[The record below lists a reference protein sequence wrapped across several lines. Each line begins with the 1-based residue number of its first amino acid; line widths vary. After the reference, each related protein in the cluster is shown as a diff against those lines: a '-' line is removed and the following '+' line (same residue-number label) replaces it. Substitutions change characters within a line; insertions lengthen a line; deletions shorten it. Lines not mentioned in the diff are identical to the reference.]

1 MPNEDHEF
9 VTEDQGA
16 VLTALADPRAYAA
29 LGDGARGESLRRI
42 DTQSAVVF
50 LVGER
55 AVKLK
60 RAVRFPFLDF
70 GTLERRRA
78 MCAAEIET
86 NRRTAPALYLGV
98 APILADSDASL
109 RLGPVREP
117 GASLG
122 DETRAR
128 EWAVVMRRFDEDTLF
143 VRLAER
149 GALKPALLVALAA
162 ALARFHDGAPVSHV
176 HAGAADYERSVAADI
191 VQLRARDTV
200 LDEAATA
207 EIAERLPAALKPL
220 LPLVQ
225 RRQEAGAVRRVHGDL
240 HLRNV
245 CLVDG
250 APTLFDA
257 IEFNDR
263 IGTIDVLYDLA
274 FLLMDLDRR
283 GLVAQANFV
292 LNHYL
297 WRSDGPAAAT
307 HLEALALMPSW
318 LARRACI
325 RAFVEA
331 AAAELATDSAARDRR
346 SSEARLYQQVAL
358 RFVRPAPP
366 ALVAIGGLSGSGK
379 TTLGLALAPRFGAA
393 PGAVIVRSD
402 VERKR
407 LMGLAWD
414 ARLPPQGY
422 TPEVTAR
429 TYAELLR
436 RARIGLDAGCS
447 VIVDAVSS
455 RPDERA
461 AIEAVARQANVPF
474 LGIWLDVPLDV
485 ARDRVTTRA
494 GDASDAG
501 AAVVERQRDYDLG
514 DITWP
519 RIDTGRGTDNV
530 VANARALLAAVGF
543 GS

>member
-1 MPNEDHEF
+1 MAAEHHDF
-9 VTEDQGA
+9 VVEDQGA
-16 VLTALADPRAYAA
+16 VLAALGEPGAYAA
-29 LGDGARGESLRRI
+29 LGEGASGTVRRI

-50 LVGER
+50 LVGDR

-70 GTLERRRA
+70 STLARRRA
-78 MCAAEIET
+78 MCAAEIEV
-86 NRRTAPALYLGV
+86 NRRAAPTLYLGI
-98 APILADSDASL
+98 APVLAGNDGTL

-117 GASLG
+117 DATAG
-122 DETRAR
+122 DESQAR
-128 EWAVVMRRFDEDTLF
+128 EWAVVMQRFDEASLF

-149 GALKPALLVALAA
+149 QALTPELLIALAA
-162 ALARFHDGAPVSHV
+162 ALARFHDSAPVSHA
-176 HAGAADYERSVAADI
+176 HAGAQDYERSVAADL
-191 VQLRARDTV
+191 VELRARDAV
-200 LDEAATA
+200 LDVAATGT
-207 EIAERLPAALKPL
+207 IAERLPAILKPL

-225 RRQEAGAVRRVHGDL
+225 RRQQAGAVRRVHGDL
-240 HLRNV
+240 HLRNI

-263 IGTIDVLYDLA
+263 ICTIDVLYDLA

-283 GLVAQANFV
+283 DMAAQANFV

-297 WRSDGPAAAT
+297 WRSDGPPGAP

-325 RAFVEA
+325 RAFVEG
-331 AAAELATDSAARDRR
+331 AAAEIADDAAARDRR
-346 SSEARLYQQVAL
+346 AGEARAYQQAAL
-358 RFVRPAPP
+358 RFVQPPRPA
-366 ALVAIGGLSGSGK
+366 LIAIGGLSGTGK
-379 TTLGLALAPRFGAA
+379 TTLAVALAPGLGAA

-402 VERKR
+402 IERKR
-407 LMGLAWD
+407 LAGLPWD
-414 ARLPPQGY
+414 ARLPSEGY
-422 TPEVTAR
+422 TQAASAQ

-436 RARIGLDAGCS
+436 RARIVLAAGHA

-461 AIEAVARQANVPF
+461 AIEALARDAGVPF
-474 LGIWLDVPLDV
+474 LGIWLDTPLDT
-485 ARDRVTTRA
+485 ARQRVDNRT

-501 AAVVERQRDYDLG
+501 AAVVERQRGYDLG

-519 RIDTGRGTDNV
+519 RIDTGHSVERV
-530 VANARALLAAVGF
+530 VAQARALLNAAGIR
-543 GS
+543 G

>member
-1 MPNEDHEF
+1 MPNEDHDF

-16 VLTALADPRAYAA
+16 VLAALADPRAYAA
-29 LGDGARGESLRRI
+29 LGDGARGASVRRI

-50 LVGER
+50 LIGER

-70 GTLERRRA
+70 STLERRRA

-86 NRRTAPALYLGV
+86 NRRSAPGLYLGI
-98 APILADSDASL
+98 APILADSAGDV

-117 GASLG
+117 DAML
-122 DETRAR
+122 DDDKRAL

-149 GALKPALLVALAA
+149 GTLTPQLLVGLAA
-162 ALARFHDGAPVSHV
+162 ALARFHDDAPVSHA

-191 VQLRARDTV
+191 VQLRARNAV

-207 EIAERLPAALKPL
+207 EIAERLPAILKPL

-240 HLRNV
+240 HLRNI

-257 IEFNDR
+257 IEFHDH
-263 IGTIDVLYDLA
+263 ICTIDVLYDLA

-283 GLVAQANFV
+283 GLAAQANFV

-297 WRSDGPAAAT
+297 WRGDGPTDAP

-331 AAAELATDSAARDRR
+331 AAAELAGDSAARDHRT
-346 SSEARLYQQVAL
+346 SEARLYQQAAL
-358 RFVRPAPP
+358 RFVRPSPP

-379 TTLGLALAPRFGAA
+379 TTLGLALAPLFGAA
-393 PGAVIVRSD
+393 PGAVVVRSD

-414 ARLPPQGY
+414 ARLPPEGY
-422 TPEVTAR
+422 TPQASAR

-436 RARIGLDAGCS
+436 RARVGLDAGCS
-447 VIVDAVSS
+447 VIVDAVSAK
-455 RPDERA
+455 PDERA
-461 AIEAVARQANVPF
+461 ATEAVARAAGVPF

-485 ARDRVTTRA
+485 ARDRVTRRA

-514 DITWP
+514 DIAWP
-519 RIDTGRGTDNV
+519 RVDTGRGGET
-530 VANARALLAAVGF
+530 VAADARALLAAAGI
-543 GS
+543 GD